1 MMVLKGLRARSRGQG
16 LANRGGGFTLLEML
30 IVLGILV
37 MLIAL
42 AAPRF
47 LGAQKKADIQTAKTQ
62 IGLFRGAL
70 ERYALDMKTFP
81 TTEQGLQALITPP
94 AGTEGTTMGDTQ
106 GTGTVAGKWDGP
118 YLNVSEIPLDP
129 WGNPYQYR
137 YPPERGTTDFPDI
150 WSFGPDGQDNTED
163 DICSWGTPGQG
174 QRSAE
179 PGAGSFDL
187 PGGPAP
193 MPGGPPPMSGPPM
206 PGGPGPGQAGGF

>member
-1 MMVLKGLRARSRGQG
+1 MRTKRISSVRSHRARWR
-16 LANRGGGFTLLEML
+16 AFTLMEML

-81 TTEQGLQALITPP
+81 TTEQGLEALITPP
-94 AGTEGTTMGDTQ
+94 ATAGTSTAEGTTAGA
-106 GTGTVAGKWDGP
+106 GVAGKWDGP
-118 YLNVSEIPLDP
+118 YLNVSQIPLDP

-163 DICSWGTPGQG
+163 DICSWGAPGQG
-174 QRSAE
+174 QQAAE
-179 PGAGSFDL
+179 PGAGTFDR
-187 PGGPAP
+187 PGTPGAP
-193 MPGGPPPMSGPPM
+193 PSPSGGLAPPPGPPPMPPTR
-206 PGGPGPGQAGGF
+206 PANI

>member
-1 MMVLKGLRARSRGQG
+1 MWLSNLKAGGHGRSR
-16 LANRGGGFTLLEML
+16 RGRGFTLLEML

-81 TTEQGLQALITPP
+81 TTEQGLEALIRPP
-94 AGTEGTTMGDTQ
+94 AGSDSTGMTSTE
-106 GTGTVAGKWDGP
+106 TGVEAGAPRGNWDGP
-118 YLNVSEIPLDP
+118 YLNVSEIPRDP

-163 DICSWGTPGQG
+163 DICSWGAPGQG
-174 QRSAE
+174 QQGTE
-179 PGAGSFDL
+179 PSGGTFDR
-187 PGGPAP
+187 PA
-193 MPGGPPPMSGPPM
+193 GPPPAPV
-206 PGGPGPGQAGGF
+206 PGGPGPGPAGPPSRPANI

>member
-1 MMVLKGLRARSRGQG
+1 M
-16 LANRGGGFTLLEML
+16 EML

-81 TTEQGLQALITPP
+81 TTEEGLEALISPP
-94 AGTEGTTMGDTQ
+94 AGSDTGAGEGAAT
-106 GTGTVAGKWDGP
+106 AASGKWDGP
-118 YLNVSEIPLDP
+118 YLNVSQIPLDP

-163 DICSWGTPGQG
+163 DICSWGSPGQG
-174 QRSAE
+174 RAQES
-179 PGAGSFDL
+179 PGAGTFDRPL
-187 PGGPAP
+187 PSG
-193 MPGGPPPMSGPPM
+193 GPPM
-206 PGGPGPGQAGGF
+206 PPAGGLTPPGPPPTRPANI

>member
-1 MMVLKGLRARSRGQG
+1 MRRHGKVSAKLASGGRA
-16 LANRGGGFTLLEML
+16 AFTLMEML

-62 IGLFRGAL
+62 IGLFKGAL

-81 TTEQGLQALITPP
+81 TTEQGLEALITPP
-94 AGTEGTTMGDTQ
+94 AGTEGGALE
-106 GTGTVAGKWDGP
+106 GTSAGASVAGKWDGP
-118 YLNVSEIPLDP
+118 YLNVSQIPLDP

-150 WSFGPDGQDNTED
+150 WSYGPDGQDNTED
-163 DICSWGTPGQG
+163 DICSWGPPGQG
-174 QRSAE
+174 QSTRE
-179 PGAGSFDL
+179 PGAGTFDRAPVPTP
-187 PGGPAP
+187 PGGG
-193 MPGGPPPMSGPPM
+193 MSPPPSPP
-206 PGGPGPGQAGGF
+206 PGRPTNI

>member
-1 MMVLKGLRARSRGQG
+1 MAVFKSLSRRRI
-16 LANRGGGFTLLEML
+16 AAFPKSGFTLLEML

-81 TTEQGLQALITPP
+81 TTEQGLEALIGPP
-94 AGTEGTTMGDTQ
+94 AAAESTTAEGTPSSG
-106 GTGTVAGKWDGP
+106 VAGKWDGP

-163 DICSWGTPGQG
+163 DICSWGAPGQG

-179 PGAGSFDL
+179 PGAGSFDM
-187 PGGPAP
+187 PGTSGP
-193 MPGGPPPMSGPPM
+193 MPGGPPPVPGTPTPGRA
-206 PGGPGPGQAGGF
+206 GGPGQPGGF

>member
-1 MMVLKGLRARSRGQG
+1 MTNQRKAHNFIRRPRW
-16 LANRGGGFTLLEML
+16 RGFTLMEML

-81 TTEQGLQALITPP
+81 TTEQGLEALITPP
-94 AGTEGTTMGDTQ
+94 ATAEASVPEGTGATP
-106 GTGTVAGKWDGP
+106 AAPASKWDGP
-118 YLNVSEIPLDP
+118 YLNVSQIPLDP

-150 WSFGPDGQDNTED
+150 WSYGPDGQDNTED
-163 DICSWGTPGQG
+163 DICSWGAPGQG
-174 QRSAE
+174 QASRE
-179 PGAGSFDL
+179 PGAGTFDRPTAPTSPAGP
-187 PGGPAP
+187 PGGPVTP
-193 MPGGPPPMSGPPM
+193 PPGPPPMPPSR
-206 PGGPGPGQAGGF
+206 PANI